1 MHGTVNVIIFSF
13 NPHLCFRYVFL
24 YVLIVCVRAETCSM
38 IDTNNKELLCVTE
51 YALVNIETSNTEGD
65 GFRQS

>member
-1 MHGTVNVIIFSF
+1 
-13 NPHLCFRYVFL
+13 
-24 YVLIVCVRAETCSM
+24 M